1 MTKGGRIMRKNAWR
15 EFLYIIFVKRLK
27 RILSRIDKCD
37 MEKKRIDIKQD
48 HLLDKLND
56 LYVTQSWYNSHLGIY
71 R

>member
-1 MTKGGRIMRKNAWR
+1 
-15 EFLYIIFVKRLK
+15 
-27 RILSRIDKCD
+27 
-37 MEKKRIDIKQD
+37 MEKKRIDTKQD